1 MSTKSDFIQKKIDG
15 MSLDQKVGALLTLG
29 FNGTVLTSNIYDYVS
44 TYHCGGLR
52 LTPAD
57 RNFKSYIDPKTG
69 ETLVEIKP
77 NDFHFK
83 PGVKGAELTGQ
94 EYKELL
100 NELNTEALKRPGG
113 LPLHFSFD
121 NEGEGNASFKG
132 FSMFPQ
138 PMGLRAT
145 GDKRTAYEVAKA
157 IGRQA
162 RSVGM
167 NVIHSPVLDVN
178 SDVRNPEINIRS
190 YSSDPEEC
198 AEWAVETCKGFKE
211 AGLAA
216 TGKHFPG
223 RGDSPDDAHYSI
235 PTIHADFDT
244 LWNRDLLPYRRLIE
258 HNLLPS
264 IMLAHSIFPAID
276 PDDVST
282 VSKKLVTGLLREKM
296 GFTGVI
302 TTDSMTMAGIAGRYG
317 VAEACALSLEAG
329 SDLLLMKAQNE
340 LVPQTIETI
349 KSFVEQG
356 RITGADLDSK
366 VTRVLGMKY
375 DLGLFE
381 SVFSDEEPDDL
392 VIDGSIKTLEEDVA
406 RSACAMLKEKE
417 GVLPLKEGQRMLVIE
432 QVLSNYNNRMQ
443 HPGMLLKEVL
453 RHNRNIGFC
462 EVGFTL
468 DDGDRGRITE
478 QVPEYDTIV
487 ATNMTDRAA
496 KGFSEFIDSFITT
509 YPEKTFIILANKPYA
524 FGIPEHAQTVICTFS
539 KSPQSLKAAADVLF
553 GERGATGTPPANCD
567 VS

>member
-1 MSTKSDFIQKKIDG
+1 MTKENFIQNKISG
-15 MSLDQKVGALLTLG
+15 LSLDQKIGALLTLG
-29 FNGTVLTSNIYDYVS
+29 FNGTVLTSNIYDYVEK
-44 TYHCGGLR
+44 YHCGGLR

-57 RNFKSYIDPKTG
+57 RTFKSYIDPNTG

-83 PGVKGAELTGQ
+83 PGVDGAELTGQ

-100 NELNTEALKRPGG
+100 KELNDLALQRPGG

-145 GDKRTAYEVAKA
+145 GDKQNAYEVAKA
-157 IGRQA
+157 IARQA

-178 SDVRNPEINIRS
+178 TEVRNVEICLRS
-190 YSSDPEEC
+190 YSCKAEEC
-198 AEWAVETCKGFKE
+198 AEWAVESCKGFRDG
-211 AGLAA
+211 GLAA

-223 RGDSPDDAHYSI
+223 RGDSAQDAHYSI
-235 PTIHADFDT
+235 PVIDVDFDT
-244 LWNRDLLPYRRLIE
+244 LWERDLLPYRVLLE
-258 HNLLPS
+258 QGLLPS
-264 IMLAHSIFPAID
+264 IMLAHTVFSAID

-296 GFTGVI
+296 GFEGVI
-302 TTDSMTMAGIAGRYG
+302 TTDSMTMAGIASRYG
-317 VAEACALSLEAG
+317 AANACALSLEAG
-329 SDLLLMKAQNE
+329 SDLLLMKAQND
-340 LVPQTIETI
+340 LVPQTIDTI
-349 KSFVEQG
+349 RSFVEQG
-356 RITGADLDSK
+356 RITEADLDAK
-366 VTRVLGMKY
+366 VARVLGMKY

-381 SVFSDEEPDDL
+381 NVFSDEEPGDL
-392 VIDGSIKTLEEDVA
+392 VSDGSIKALEQTVARQACTMLREED
-406 RSACAMLKEKE
+406 

-432 QVLSNYNNRMQ
+432 QVLTKYHNKFQ
-443 HPGMLLKEVL
+443 HPGMVLKEVL

-468 DDGDRGRITE
+468 DDGDRERINRL
-478 QVPEYDTIV
+478 VPEYDTIL
-487 ATNMTDRAA
+487 ATNFTDRAA
-496 KGFSEFIDSFITT
+496 RDFTGFMDRLIAAH
-509 YPEKTFIILANKPYA
+509 PGKTFLLLVNKPYLI
-524 FGIPEHAQTVICTFS
+524 GVPEHCKTVLCTFS
-539 KSPQSLKAAADVLF
+539 QAPQSLKAGVEVLF
-553 GERGATGTPPANCD
+553 GNRRATGTAPGNCD